1 MGFRI
6 TVLSGFFGSMLFS
19 SAAADPARYLIPE
32 LFTADPSAHVF
43 EGRLFIYPSH
53 DVESGIEPNDNG
65 DHFDMR
71 DYHVFSLESI
81 DGPVTDHGVVL
92 AVEDIPWAQRQLWAP
107 DCASKDGRYY
117 LYFPA
122 KDPDGVFRIG
132 VATSPQPAG
141 PFVAKATA
149 IEGSY
154 SIDPSVFEDEGEYY
168 MYFGGI
174 WGGQLQQYRD
184 NKRIDPER
192 LPAGDEPALCPKI
205 ARLAPSMTEFAE
217 DPRDVQILDE
227 NGELLKAKDEARRF
241 FEAAWV
247 HKYGGKYYLTY
258 STGGTHL
265 ICYAT
270 GESPYGPF
278 TYQGVVLTPVV
289 GWTTHHSIVEYQ
301 DKWYLFYHDSKPSGG
316 KTHLR
321 SVKFSELVHD
331 EQGKIKT
338 IAGATAE

>member
-6 TVLSGFFGSMLFS
+6 TILSGFFGSILFS
-19 SAAADPARYLIPE
+19 IAAADPARYLMPE

-71 DYHVFSLESI
+71 DYRVFSLESI
-81 DGPVTDHGVVL
+81 DGPVTDHGVAL
-92 AVEDIPWAQRQLWAP
+92 AVGDIPWAKRQLWAP
-107 DCASKDGRYY
+107 DCASKNGKYY

-122 KDPDGVFRIG
+122 KDPDDIFRIG
-132 VATSPQPAG
+132 VATSSQPEG
-141 PFVAKATA
+141 PFVAETNP

-154 SIDPSVFEDEGEYY
+154 SIDPSVFEDDGEYY

-174 WGGQLQQYRD
+174 WGGQLQAYRD
-184 NKRIDPER
+184 NRRIDPER
-192 LPAGDEPALCPKI
+192 LPTGDEPALCPKI
-205 ARLAPSMTEFAE
+205 ARLTPSMTEFAE
-217 DPRDVQILDE
+217 EPRDVQILDE
-227 NGELLKAKDEARRF
+227 NGELLQAKDEARRF

-247 HKYGGKYYLTY
+247 HKYGGKYYLSY

-270 GESPYGPF
+270 SDSPYGPF
-278 TYQGVVLTPVV
+278 TYQGVILSPVV
-289 GWTTHHSIVEYQ
+289 GWTTHHSIVEHQ
-301 DKWYLFYHDSKPSGG
+301 GQWFLFYHDSKPSGG
-316 KTHLR
+316 TTHLR
-321 SVKFSELVHD
+321 SVKVSELVHD

-338 IAGATAE
+338 IAGTPAE